1 LPRSKA
7 PPRIAVID
15 AETDPFLYGRVPKPF
30 AWGFY
35 DGETYTHF
43 WGDGATRALVDFL
56 DRLKGDWIIYAH
68 NGGKFDFYFLID
80 YIENPIRVI
89 GSRIVSC
96 KIGRH
101 EFRDSYAAIPIPLG
115 AYQKTSIDYQKFEIE
130 NREANKTEI
139 LDYLKDD
146 CVFLHS
152 LISSFIARFDTAL
165 TIGGAAM
172 KTLKSIHK
180 VTPRNQSH
188 DAKYRPFYFG
198 GRVQCFK
205 YGVFDGPV
213 KIYDVNSM
221 YPAVMRNEHHPTG
234 ARYLNIRGGIADKRG
249 EIAGM
254 VGAKF
259 YFAHVHA
266 TVSGGGL
273 PIREK
278 MGLNFSQKTGEFFT
292 TSHEMRLLC
301 QLGLMKVHK
310 VIFAAA
316 PYETV
321 SFVDYVDKFSAEKID
336 AKTRGD
342 KAGEIFAKLL
352 LNSAYGK
359 FAQNPENYK
368 EWMIARDEEIPEA
381 PFQLE
386 KISDGYQLW
395 SKPTEAHN
403 YHDVATAAS
412 ITSAARATLL
422 KGLLSAKG
430 AIYCDT
436 DSIICEEMGEGADI
450 DSKRLG
456 AWKLEGEGVRT
467 AVAGKK
473 LYAVFDASGECI
485 KKAAKGAIFSGDEIR
500 RLSMGE
506 TLRWKNDAPTFS
518 LQKKASFIDRSIA
531 RTQNLF

>member
-1 LPRSKA
+1 MPRAKK

-35 DGETYTHF
+35 DGERYVDF
-43 WGDGATRALVDFL
+43 WGDGSTRALVDFL
-56 DRLKGDWIIYAH
+56 DSLKGEWIIYAH
-68 NGGKFDFYFLID
+68 NGGKFDFHFLI
-80 YIENPIRVI
+80 EWLGNPIKII
-89 GSRIVSC
+89 GSRIVAARLG
-96 KIGRH
+96 KH
-101 EFRDSYAAIPIPLG
+101 ELRDSYAAIPIPLG
-115 AYQKTSIDYQKFEIE
+115 AYQKTQIDYEKFEEE
-130 NREANKTEI
+130 NREKNKEEI
-139 LDYLKDD
+139 RQYLRDD
-146 CVFLHS
+146 CVFLHGLVS
-152 LISSFIARFDTAL
+152 AFIERFDTAL

-188 DAKYRPFYFG
+188 DAKFRPFYFG

-234 ARYLNIRGGIADKRG
+234 SRYLNIRGGIADKNG
-249 EIAGM
+249 EI
-254 VGAKF
+254 VGIADAKF
-259 YFAHVHA
+259 YFAHVLA

-316 PYETV
+316 PYETI
-321 SFVDYVDKFSAEKID
+321 SFAEYVDKFSAEKIA
-336 AKTRGD
+336 AKQAGD

-368 EWMIARDEEIPEA
+368 EWMIVRDETIPEA
-381 PFQLE
+381 PFNLE
-386 KISDGYQLW
+386 RAADGYQLW
-395 SKPTEAHN
+395 AKPTEAHN

-422 KGLLSAKG
+422 RGLLSAKG

-436 DSIICEEMGEGADI
+436 DSIICEDMGEEADI
-450 DSKRLG
+450 DPSRLG

-473 LYAVFDASGECI
+473 LYAVFDTAGECI
-485 KKAAKGAIFSGDEIR
+485 KKAAKGAIFSGDEIV
-500 RLSMGE
+500 RLSRGE

-518 LQKKASFIDRSIA
+518 LQKLPSFIDRSIA